1 MWEAILPILL
11 AFVSLGSFELG
22 TRVRDRV
29 HVIYPFKDPLTLFF
43 FAIALSPVIA
53 ALLGHQF
60 LELDYWYAAFAIAF
74 ISCYSLAYIRGD
86 FGMVYINVHTIV
98 SPEMPNGGQVVKPI
112 VWYTDPDGMMC
123 LQEQSMKEIL
133 KTVIFGIRSPLR
145 LNLSDVRRAR
155 QLIVCPIM
163 YPKINLAPID
173 QVEEK
178 IEETEVVK
186 WHIKFKV
193 RSYSYSTAPMCI
205 DTTEQWLVSSYT
217 QEKLVKEVTRKEA
230 QLLES
235 KVANRTQFIGKSG
248 DLLSEIIGDRTPGA
262 EIYQDLAKRLSPE
275 DGGIE
280 AVGTVRKMMSRQPR
294 QRPMKEKKPRKEK
307 KPEPK
312 PEPKEEEDDDEQ

>member
-29 HVIYPFKDPLTLFF
+29 HVIYPFKDPLTLLF
-43 FAIALSPVIA
+43 FAVALSPAIA
-53 ALLGHQF
+53 TWCGRPF
-60 LELDYWYAAFAIAF
+60 IECGTWYIAFVIAF

-86 FGMVYINVHTIV
+86 FGLVYVDVHTII
-98 SPEMPNGGQVVKPI
+98 SEDMPNGGQVVKPI

-145 LNLSDVRRAR
+145 LNLSEVRRAR
-155 QLIVCPIM
+155 QLIVCPVM
-163 YPKINLAPID
+163 YPKINLTPID

-193 RSYSYSTAPMCI
+193 RSYSYNTAPMCI
-205 DTTEQWLVSSYT
+205 DTTEQWLASAYT

-230 QLLES
+230 QLLEA
-235 KVANRTQFIGKSG
+235 KVSNRTQFIGKSG

-262 EIYQDLAKRLSPE
+262 EIYQEVAERLAPE
-275 DGGIE
+275 GGGIE
-280 AVGTVRKMMSRQPR
+280 AVGTVRKMMAKQPKAK
-294 QRPMKEKKPRKEK
+294 PVKVKPKKETKPK
-307 KPEPK
+307 
-312 PEPKEEEDDDEQ
+312 PKEEEDEQ

>member
-43 FAIALSPVIA
+43 FFIALSPVFA
-53 ALLGHQF
+53 SWLGHPF
-60 LELDYWYAAFAIAF
+60 IELDYWYAAFAIAF

-86 FGMVYINVHTIV
+86 FGLVYVNVHTII
-98 SPEMPNGGQVVKPI
+98 SEDMPNGGQKIKPI

-123 LQEQSMKEIL
+123 LQEQSFKEIL

-145 LNLSDVRRAR
+145 LNLSEVRRAR
-155 QLIVCPIM
+155 QLVITTVFL
-163 YPKINLAPID
+163 PKIELNPID

-178 IEETEVVK
+178 IEETVVEK
-186 WHIKFKV
+186 WHLKFKV

-205 DTTEQWLVSSYT
+205 DTTEQWLASAYT

-230 QLLES
+230 QLLEA
-235 KVANRTQFIGKSG
+235 KVSNRTQFIGKSG

-262 EIYQDLAKRLSPE
+262 EIYQEVAERLAPE
-275 DGGIE
+275 GGGIE
-280 AVGTVRKMMSRQPR
+280 AVGTVRKMMAKQPKAK
-294 QRPMKEKKPRKEK
+294 PVKVKPKKET
-307 KPEPK
+307 K
-312 PEPKEEEDDDEQ
+312 PEPKEEEDEQ